1 MSVLSQIE
9 TPTLENLPMIDRA
22 FAKAVRHDDWRL
34 DAWVT
39 GVAVD
44 LDIAFAC
51 LSSSVV
57 SGLFKAMQPIIGG
70 KLIQSAEDL
79 DRIDRES
86 LEDYLGES
94 ELDSLASLD
103 SKHLQLYLLQRATFP
118 EHIDWRQVADVF
130 NEALVDQ
137 KSAIDR
143 FFWEFCEKGVVYLLN
158 TKSMDLPVPSV
169 LYSKDEV
176 LQDGD
181 ERFVY
186 CNIANA
192 WMREEAFYRQFV
204 VRVRDHYTTEGDAF
218 LGFSGT
224 LEQAFAKATLYA
236 MSKNNPAPNQ
246 VDPFG
251 MVNTA
256 GGRPFTLTLRRRHS
270 LLGSAEINHM
280 NTSTPRR
287 LEWSLIKNGAIDE
300 KVLRAALYSTEKLL
314 GVQWSKVRDLEG
326 ALGL

>member
-1 MSVLSQIE
+1 MSISSQIY
-9 TPTLENLPMIDRA
+9 PPALENLPMIDRA

-34 DAWVT
+34 DAWVS

-44 LDIAFAC
+44 LAMAFAG
-51 LSSSVV
+51 LSPSVV
-57 SGLFKAMQPIIGG
+57 SCLFKVIQPIIGG
-70 KLIQSAEDL
+70 RLIQSAEDL
-79 DRIDRES
+79 DRIDLES
-86 LEDYLGES
+86 QEDYLGES
-94 ELDSLASLD
+94 EIESLASLD
-103 SKHLQLYLLQRATFP
+103 SKHLQLYLLQRATFL

-130 NEALVDQ
+130 NEASADQ

-143 FFWEFCEKGVVYLLN
+143 FFWEFCGKGVEFLLRI
-158 TKSMDLPVPSV
+158 KSMELAVPSV
-169 LYSKDEV
+169 LYSNNEV
-176 LQDGD
+176 LQEGD
-181 ERFVY
+181 ERFVH
-186 CNIANA
+186 CNVANA

-204 VRVRDHYTTEGDAF
+204 VSVRDHYTADKDAF

-251 MVNTA
+251 MVNVA

-270 LLGSAEINHM
+270 LLGTAEIKNM
-280 NTSTPRR
+280 NTSTPRH
-287 LEWSLIKNGAIDE
+287 LEWNLIKNGAIDE
-300 KVLRAALYSTEKLL
+300 KVLRTALYSTEKLL